1 MPHLQERQILF
12 PTLQK
17 CKDTAEIEPGSDWE
31 TGPGL
36 YYSKLQ

>member
-17 CKDTAEIEPGSDWE
+17 CKDTAEIVTRVYGNRNRVI
-31 TGPGL
+31 L
-36 YYSKLQ
+36 